1 MKAYKHHIFSPYRV
15 CPIGA
20 HVDHQHGLVT
30 GFAIDKGVDLF
41 FDVREDTL
49 VKLSSET
56 FGGELEFDITV
67 PAQVRQ
73 KQWGDYARGA
83 KYALQ
88 KRFRLTRGIEGV
100 IRGSLPVGGLSS
112 SAAVLIAY
120 VMAFARA
127 NGIELQPFEVAQIA
141 SEAEREYIGLNNGL
155 LDQACIALGR
165 RDGLLFLDCDSNEY
179 RVIAR
184 NPDMPP
190 FEIGIFFSGL
200 TRGIEGVIR
209 GSLPVGGLSSSAAVL
224 IAYVLAFARA
234 NGIEL
239 QPFEVAQ
246 IASEAEREY
255 IGLNNGLLDQ
265 ACIALGRRDG
275 LLFLDCD
282 SNEYRVI
289 ARNPDMPPFE
299 IGIFFSG
306 LTRSLVNS
314 DYNLRVFEC
323 KTAAWNMLAYMD
335 QPLKPF
341 DKTFLRDIPKAVF
354 EKTRIAMPQRFA
366 RRAEHFYSE
375 YRRVRQGVTA
385 WETGNLKLFGKLCF
399 DSCESSIHNY
409 ECGSPELIG
418 IYEILRSLPG
428 VYGGRFSGAGF
439 KGAVIALVD
448 PAHKEDVE
456 RELTRRYLE
465 EFPEYEKTFKVFWV
479 QPDDGAR
486 FV

>member
-120 VMAFARA
+120 VMAFAK
-127 NGIELQPFEVAQIA
+127 
-141 SEAEREYIGLNNGL
+141 
-155 LDQACIALGR
+155 
-165 RDGLLFLDCDSNEY
+165 
-179 RVIAR
+179 
-184 NPDMPP
+184 
-190 FEIGIFFSGL
+190 
-200 TRGIEGVIR
+200 
-209 GSLPVGGLSSSAAVL
+209 
-224 IAYVLAFARA
+224 A

-439 KGAVIALVD
+439 KGCCMALID
-448 PAHKEDVE
+448 PAYREEITAKITEGYLTAFPQLEGKYSVHFCHSADGMILEDV
-456 RELTRRYLE
+456 
-465 EFPEYEKTFKVFWV
+465 
-479 QPDDGAR
+479 
-486 FV
+486 

>member
-179 RVIAR
+179 RI
-184 NPDMPP
+184 
-190 FEIGIFFSGL
+190 
-200 TRGIEGVIR
+200 
-209 GSLPVGGLSSSAAVL
+209 
-224 IAYVLAFARA
+224 
-234 NGIEL
+234 
-239 QPFEVAQ
+239 
-246 IASEAEREY
+246 
-255 IGLNNGLLDQ
+255 
-265 ACIALGRRDG
+265 
-275 LLFLDCD
+275 
-282 SNEYRVI
+282 I

-448 PAHKEDVE
+448 PVHKEDVE